1 MSEMT
6 LVQAVRRALWEEL
19 QHDPTVIVMG
29 EDVGRLGGVFRATDG
44 LLDEFGQSRVIDAP
58 LEELGIAGVAIGAAM
73 SGLRPVIEMQF
84 ADYIHPA
91 YDQIVNEAAKIHYR
105 SNGSFTCPIV
115 VRAPCGAGV
124 HGGMYHSQ
132 SVEALFFHVPGLK
145 IVVPSTPY
153 DCKGLLKSA
162 IRDDDPVLFFEH
174 KRIYR
179 SVSGEVPETDYTVPL
194 GRADVKRVGE
204 HVSIIT
210 YGIGVHLALEAAGR
224 LAEEGVAAEVL
235 DLRTV
240 APLDV
245 EAIRDS
251 VQKCGKVVVLHEDN
265 RTGGIGAEVS
275 AFIAEECFD
284 LLDGPVVR
292 IGAADTHIPFART
305 LEEAVLP
312 NAEDVVLAA
321 RELMKR

>member
-1 MSEMT
+1 MT
-6 LVQAVRRALWEEL
+6 LVQAVRRAMWEEL

-153 DCKGLLKSA
+153 DCKGLLKRA

-179 SVSGEVPETDYTVPL
+179 SLSGEVPETDYTVPL

-204 HVSIIT
+204 QVSVIT
-210 YGIGVHLALEAAGR
+210 YGIGVHLALEAAAR
-224 LAEEGVAAEVL
+224 LGEEGISIEVV

-251 VQKCGKVVVLHEDN
+251 VKKSGKVIVLHEDN

-284 LLDGPVVR
+284 LLDGPVLR
-292 IGAADTHIPFART
+292 IAAADTHIPFART

-312 NAEDVVLAA
+312 NAEDVMLAA
-321 RELMKR
+321 RELLRL